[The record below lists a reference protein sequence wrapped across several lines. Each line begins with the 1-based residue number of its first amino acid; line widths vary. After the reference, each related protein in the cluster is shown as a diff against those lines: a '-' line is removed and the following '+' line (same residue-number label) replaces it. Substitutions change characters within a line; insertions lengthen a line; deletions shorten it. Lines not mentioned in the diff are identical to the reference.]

1 MPEPMTPENERR
13 VSTSPVRDEA
23 TGLETLC
30 AFLHASGSADSN
42 VIKDVA
48 WRTFNLIRAWRE
60 QGAEAERLRAE
71 RDTAVATVEKALA
84 DAKTIAAER
93 DAAREQVKRVRKMH
107 SAVILGGTCTTCG
120 HATPCPTVRAL
131 DGAEADRG

>member
-1 MPEPMTPENERR
+1 MSDEQR
-13 VSTSPVRDEA
+13 VSTSPIRDEA

-60 QGAEAERLRAE
+60 QGAEVERLRAE
-71 RDTAVATVEKALA
+71 LDARTDERDDAMNGWKKAE
-84 DAKTIAAER
+84 AER
-93 DAAREQVKRVRKMH
+93 DRLAEQVQRTEQ
-107 SAVILGGTCTTCG
+107 AVHGFFADADQRGV
-120 HATPCPTVRAL
+120 HL
-131 DGAEADRG
+131 DGMTVTELCDAVMAAIRKGAGR